1 MCDKLTYENIF
12 QKSCKEYLV
21 KFMPRKRSSAFG
33 MRYVIL
39 LLLSFGKLHGYSLIN
54 LIKELKI
61 PGISPSPGSIYP
73 ILKKLE
79 EEGLVT
85 VEKVGRRKY
94 YKLTERG
101 KGYIKAE
108 AELMLAFI
116 MLLEELHKKA
126 IEKLSTEKEDIRGI
140 EEVEMLIMDMITRL
154 RKVLMEIKKAKD

>member
-1 MCDKLTYENIF
+1 
-12 QKSCKEYLV
+12 
-21 KFMPRKRSSAFG
+21 MPRKKSTAFG

-108 AELMLAFI
+108 AELMLTFI

-126 IEKLSTEKEDIRGI
+126 IERLSSEKEDAEGI
-140 EEVEMLIMDMITRL
+140 EEVEILITDMITRL
-154 RKVLMEIKKAKD
+154 RKVLSEIKRSKG